1 VFDSNGQL
9 KKKFPNE
16 NNNHRK
22 NMIIKEP
29 NGLAFNSMGHIIVAD
44 AGNCAIKI
52 FSEKLHLINTIALNK
67 EDGQEAVQLSGLAV
81 DRYDSIAVVDSKS
94 CCVYILDQQGN
105 RLKSFGRP
113 GAGNGEFILPW
124 AIAICK
130 DTGRFF
136 VSDFNR
142 HCVQVFSSDGE
153 FLFKIGSEGTNK
165 GQLKH
170 PRGLMLTDC
179 GNYLIV
185 VDCCN
190 HRIQAFN
197 SFNGS
202 FVGLYGPETTAG
214 EICYPVGI
222 CSTPSGDIV
231 ISLTGDIND
240 VQVFENFVP

>member
-1 VFDSNGQL
+1 MG
-9 KKKFPNE
+9 
-16 NNNHRK
+16 
-22 NMIIKEP
+22 
-29 NGLAFNSMGHIIVAD
+29 NS
-44 AGNCAIKI
+44 
-52 FSEKLHLINTIALNK
+52 FFYETITT
-67 EDGQEAVQLSGLAV
+67 S
-81 DRYDSIAVVDSKS
+81 
-94 CCVYILDQQGN
+94 
-105 RLKSFGRP
+105 
-113 GAGNGEFILPW
+113 
-124 AIAICK
+124 IAICK

-136 VSDFNR
+136 VSDFNG

-153 FLFKIGSEGTNK
+153 FLFKIGSKGTNK
-165 GQLKH
+165 GQLNH

-214 EICYPVGI
+214 EIYYPEGI

-231 ISLTGDIND
+231 ISFTGDIND